1 MERGTKLRN
10 TQTKPAVGLIK
21 SLAAAYLLTA
31 GGILLLA
38 LLMYR
43 LELENTVLATAV
55 LIVYM
60 LSGLLAGLIAGKC
73 VQVRRFMWGLL
84 SGTFYFLVLVCMT
97 AVVKQEFTDFGSH
110 FFTTWMICA
119 GSGMLGGMIS

>member
-10 TQTKPAVGLIK
+10 TQTKPAAGLIK
-21 SLAAAYLLTA
+21 SLVAAYLLTA

-43 LELENTVLATAV
+43 LELENTVLAAAV

-97 AVVKQEFTDFGSH
+97 AVVKQEFTDLGSH